1 MSKLTETERA
11 VRGRAPCS
19 RLNIRPVA
27 IIPKKGDP
35 AKAGIVIFLDMK
47 YWISVSPEDAREIG
61 QELIH
66 AAEFTE
72 SIKRGD
78 IPPESIYE
86 YKGKS
91 EIS

>member
-1 MSKLTETERA
+1 MSDISVTEKV
-11 VRGRAPCS
+11 VRGRPACS
-19 RLNIRPVA
+19 SLNIRPVA

-35 AKAGIVIFLDMK
+35 VKAGIVIFLDKK

-78 IPPESIYE
+78 IPPETIYE

>member
-1 MSKLTETERA
+1 MSEPTETEKV

-19 RLNIRPVA
+19 VLNIRPVA

-35 AKAGIVIFLDMK
+35 IKAGIVIFLDKK

-61 QELIH
+61 QELVH

-78 IPPESIYE
+78 IPPETIYE

-91 EIS
+91 EVS